1 MLPGRLTTFHI
12 DKAIERGD
20 SYISYKG
27 TVYSIEEL
35 RELDEVGRQR
45 SSRVRGKRVAREDAD
60 NSTDK
65 NSSGSGRESSD
76 SAHAGRSPAGE
87 ELTEIGD
94 KSSQ

>member
-35 RELDEVGRQR
+35 RELDEVGKQR
-45 SSRVRGKRVAREDAD
+45 DSRVRGKRVNRKDAD
-60 NSTDK
+60 NSSNED
-65 NSSGSGRESSD
+65 SSGSGRESSD
-76 SAHAGRSPAGE
+76 SAHAGKSRQGQ
-87 ELTEIGD
+87 ELTEVGD
-94 KSSQ
+94 ESSS

>member
-35 RELDEVGRQR
+35 RELDEVGKQR
-45 SSRVRGKRVAREDAD
+45 SSRVRGKRLNRKDAD
-60 NSTDK
+60 SSSNDD
-65 NSSGSGRESSD
+65 SSGSRGKSGD
-76 SAHAGRSPAGE
+76 SAYAGE
-87 ELTEIGD
+87 SRQGQELTEVGD
-94 KSSQ
+94 ESSS